1 MREPRE
7 KEEIMQQ
14 SAQFSRRV
22 AVVWALGCVATML
35 FAAEARAATWSA
47 PVTISGPLPID
58 KDWALAGNQNGDQ
71 LWLSRPRAP
80 GGYVVQQAS
89 RSAGG
94 SFGTPTTIS
103 GLFTTLGSVTAAVS
117 GNGTA
122 AAGWATPNSIQVA
135 LRSAS
140 GTWSAPVTLATGGW
154 TMNLQL
160 KLDAQ
165 GNGVMIWRQV
175 SSIPS
180 VQAVTWTSGG
190 AFGAP
195 VQLSSSSHG
204 AALPDLAMND
214 AGSAVVTW
222 QAPDTSNPNQVE
234 WVSRA
239 PGGAWS
245 TPAAL
250 SPVQTELWSPQ
261 VAIDGAGN
269 MAAVW
274 EQGNTIGAYNIYVA
288 TRNAGG
294 SWSAPVLRDTGTSW
308 AGNPNVETDA
318 AGHFTAAWVVALS
331 TGNEVHASTRNPG
344 GSFSA
349 PILLGACAS
358 YVGNC
363 SRPEVAA
370 SADGSLTVVGWGAHG
385 GTNSPNVAV
394 RLGLGGWTHTVLSSD
409 NALNLLVT
417 ASNQGKASA
426 LFART
431 PAAAGGYNMDVR
443 LSDYR

>member
-1 MREPRE
+1 
-7 KEEIMQQ
+7 MQKFMQ
-14 SAQFSRRV
+14 
-22 AVVWALGCVATML
+22 VVLVSALGCVATIL
-35 FAAEARAATWSA
+35 FAGEARAAAWSA

-58 KDWALAGNQNGDQ
+58 KDFAFAGNQNGDQ
-71 LWLSRPRAP
+71 LWLSRPRAT
-80 GGYVVQQAS
+80 GGYVVQQSS

-94 SFGTPTTIS
+94 TFGTPTTIS
-103 GLFTTLGSVTAAVS
+103 ALYTSLGSVTAAVS
-117 GNGTA
+117 NNGTA
-122 AAGWATPNSIQVA
+122 AAGWSTSSSIQVA
-135 LRSAS
+135 LRSAA
-140 GTWSAPVTLATGGW
+140 GTWSAPVTLTTGGW
-154 TMNLQL
+154 YMNLQL
-160 KLDAQ
+160 KADAQ
-165 GNGVMIWRQV
+165 GNGVMIWRQMT
-175 SSIPS
+175 SPPS

-204 AALPDLAMND
+204 AGLPDLAMND

-245 TPAAL
+245 APAVL
-250 SPVQTELWSPQ
+250 SPVQTQVWSPQ

-269 MAAVW
+269 MSAIW
-274 EQGNTIGAYNIYVA
+274 EQGNTAGAYNIYVA

-294 SWSAPVLRDTGTSW
+294 SWSTPVLLDAGTTW
-308 AGNPNVETDA
+308 AGMPNVETDA
-318 AGHFTAAWVVALS
+318 AGHFTAAWLVALS
-331 TGNEVHASTRNPG
+331 NGNEVHASTRNPG
-344 GSFSA
+344 SSFSA
-349 PILLGACAS
+349 PILLGACSS
-358 YVGNC
+358 YIGNC
-363 SRPEVAA
+363 SKPEIGA
-370 SADGSLTVVGWGAHG
+370 SADGSLTVVGWAAQG

-409 NALNLLVT
+409 NSLQLFVA
-417 ASNQGKASA
+417 APNQAAASA

-443 LSDYR
+443 VTDYH